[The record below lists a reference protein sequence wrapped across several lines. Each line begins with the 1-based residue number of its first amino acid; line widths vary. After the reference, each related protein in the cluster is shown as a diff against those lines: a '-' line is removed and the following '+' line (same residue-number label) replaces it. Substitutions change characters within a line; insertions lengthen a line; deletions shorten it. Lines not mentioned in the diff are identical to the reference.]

1 MADPTTESQAA
12 PATTASTTATP
23 VAAPETQTA
32 AATTPAAE
40 ATTTTPA
47 AVAETTETKAPVEG
61 DAAAKEAAD
70 KVAAEAA
77 KTPVEYELK
86 VPEGVKLEGEA
97 LDSLKAFAKERG
109 LSQEDAQALTDMGV
123 KQAQAFQ
130 AQLVEH
136 GKQVAEQWT
145 TATKTDK
152 EFGGDKLGENLAI
165 AKQALDTFGSKEL
178 KTLLNDSGLGN
189 HPEIIRAFYRAGKA
203 ISEDGRLVT
212 GAATQKNRDD
222 TPLENRLYPNQ
233 K

>member
-1 MADPTTESQAA
+1 MADLTTESQAA

-23 VAAPETQTA
+23 VAAPETQTAA

-61 DAAAKEAAD
+61 EAPKEGDKPPEEAK
-70 KVAAEAA
+70 
-77 KTPVEYELK
+77 PVEYELK
-86 VPEGVKLEGEA
+86 VPEGVKLEGES
-97 LDSLKAFAKERG
+97 LDALKAFAKERG
-109 LSQEDAQALTDMGV
+109 LSQADAQALTDMGV

-203 ISEDGRLVT
+203 ISEDRRLVT
-212 GAATQKNRDD
+212 GAAAQKNRDD
-222 TPLENRLYPNQ
+222 TPVANRLYPNQ